1 MNPTAV
7 TNGNGP
13 VLVTWVNTE
22 HIVERVSN
30 VEFLPPPGSTQVTI
44 LTSDGQLISKVY
56 IFASWVFFTV
66 MLLLSSTE
74 FLLNKHFQNILSG
87 TVSGCQMV

>member
-1 MNPTAV
+1 MNQTTI
-7 TNGNGP
+7 TNEEGP
-13 VLVTWVNTE
+13 VLVTLVKTE
-22 HIVERVSN
+22 HIVEVSN
-30 VEFLPPPGSTQVTI
+30 VEILSPTGSTQVTL